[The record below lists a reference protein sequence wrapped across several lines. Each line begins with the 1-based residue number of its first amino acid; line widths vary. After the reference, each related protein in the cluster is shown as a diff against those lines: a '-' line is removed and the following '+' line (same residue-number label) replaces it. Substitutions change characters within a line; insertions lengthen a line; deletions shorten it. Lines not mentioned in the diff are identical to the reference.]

1 MSYMC
6 KERDLCLLGSIAEVH
21 YLTDEVWGRLC
32 LLLLLRQRII
42 YICVFNMLVEPQT
55 RGLDIISIV
64 CESSNCSISGET
76 HIHNH
81 ANIALTV
88 TQRFASFLQEFPSLF
103 VVLGNEL
110 LNVQDII
117 HMNEGVE
124 LFC

>member
-1 MSYMC
+1 
-6 KERDLCLLGSIAEVH
+6 
-21 YLTDEVWGRLC
+21 
-32 LLLLLRQRII
+32 
-42 YICVFNMLVEPQT
+42 MLVEPQT

-110 LNVQDII
+110 LNVQGII

-124 LFC
+124 LFCWPVVHNEPIRNRNQVLRGGLEEM